1 MDNADLSFNSSK
13 YNSFNTSKNNSLNTS
28 KNSSSKG
35 ERGGNL
41 PKESRDVLKS
51 WLFEHISNPYPTEY
65 EKNLLA
71 QQAGLTV
78 LQVSNWFINT
88 RRRDSNIPAE
98 NVKAK
103 KKSKKSDSPA
113 GNVKF
118 QMKSKDSD
126 IPAENVKSKKK
137 SNDSDSPAEN
147 VKFQKKSKDSDITA
161 ENVKIKKKSKV
172 IRKLQS
178 MAY

>member
-1 MDNADLSFNSSK
+1 MIVDNANLSFNSSK
-13 YNSFNTSKNNSLNTS
+13 NNSFNTSKNNSFNTS

-51 WLFEHISNPYPTEY
+51 WLFQHISNPYPTEY

-103 KKSKKSDSPA
+103 KKSKKL
-113 GNVKF
+113 
-118 QMKSKDSD
+118 
-126 IPAENVKSKKK
+126 
-137 SNDSDSPAEN
+137 DSPAEN
-147 VKFQKKSKDSDITA
+147 VKFQKKSKDSDMPA
-161 ENVKIKKKSKV
+161 ENFKIKKKSKV

-178 MAY
+178 MTY